1 MKNDISLRER
11 LTTSWRAASKT
22 VESDKMSSEKELH
35 MIQPTAS
42 FKNNLQLLPL
52 VDGVERLDLVDPE
65 GQVVASILNQPGKQG
80 SLCVYQYLDQ
90 TFGIIDAKAAAHGL
104 AVFGEHTEDAKL
116 RPGAHPN
123 IDLLTA
129 ILDGGNP
136 LSVRLT
142 TA

>member
-42 FKNNLQLLPL
+42 FKNNLQLLPS

-65 GQVVASILNQPGKQG
+65 GKVGC
-80 SLCVYQYLDQ
+80 LCN
-90 TFGIIDAKAAAHGL
+90 HSRNRCNGL
-104 AVFGEHTEDAKL
+104 L
-116 RPGAHPN
+116 
-123 IDLLTA
+123 
-129 ILDGGNP
+129 
-136 LSVRLT
+136 
-142 TA
+142 